1 MRTVIPD
8 EPTKLGT
15 LGDTVVAKNT
25 ADGAT
30 SIIAPLVKD
39 EVKVSI
45 ANLKQYAKR
54 AEELRRECEEAYE
67 LRDNEAK
74 KVTQFLRSVRDVVNA
89 NFPDQPKKLTEY
101 GFEVNEVAPK
111 AKKSDDKK

>member
-8 EPTKLGT
+8 DPTKLGT
-15 LGDTVVAKNT
+15 LGDSAVAKNT

-39 EVKVSI
+39 EVKASI
-45 ANLKQYAKR
+45 ANLKELTKR
-54 AEELRRECEEAYE
+54 AADLRRQGEEAYA
-67 LRDNEAK
+67 LRDLEAK
-74 KVTQFLRSVRDVVNA
+74 KVAQFLRSVRDVVNA

-101 GFEVNEVAPK
+101 GFEVDETTAKAAPK
-111 AKKSDDKK
+111 K

>member
-1 MRTVIPD
+1 MKYKIPR
-8 EPTKLGT
+8 EPYKLGA
-15 LGDTVVAKNT
+15 LGDTAVAKST

-45 ANLKQYAKR
+45 ANLKELTKR
-54 AEELRRECEEAYE
+54 AEELRRQSEEAYA
-67 LRDNEAK
+67 LRDQEAK
-74 KVTQFLRSVRDVVNA
+74 KVEQFLRSVRDVVNA

-101 GFEVNEVAPK
+101 GFEVDETTAKAAPK
-111 AKKSDDKK
+111 K

>member
-1 MRTVIPD
+1 MKYQIPR
-8 EPTKLGT
+8 EPQKIGE

-30 SIIAPLVKD
+30 SVIAPLVKD

-45 ANLKQYAKR
+45 ANLKAYSKR
-54 AEELRRECEEAYE
+54 AEELRRQSEEAYE

-89 NFPDQPKKLTEY
+89 NFPD
-101 GFEVNEVAPK
+101 
-111 AKKSDDKK
+111 